1 MDMRNILMWPELP
14 NGYVQKLPV
23 SQSEYVSNAIKW
35 ALMRIHYI
43 PEHQIPLVKRRG
55 ISSSSRLR
63 VFVRGAMYRFLLAPC
78 HSESHVA
85 ASLTLRHSWVSK
97 CVLLQLIAG
106 VGTKSADAFAKGR
119 IITNYPQPT
128 ATKATK
134 YNSWALASLPLALY
148 GARTLRGPTIL
159 CSCAIFLIR
168 RNESRWDGPSVGLD
182 SQVAVSRKRSFVGD
196 GRRAPR
202 SSRCQ
207 VLEPCSRF

>member
-106 VGTKSADAFAKGR
+106 VLSPPMHLQKGESLL
-119 IITNYPQPT
+119 ITPSQQPQRRPST
-128 ATKATK
+128 TPELWPL
-134 YNSWALASLPLALY
+134 SRSLC
-148 GARTLRGPTIL
+148 TGPEL
-159 CSCAIFLIR
+159 
-168 RNESRWDGPSVGLD
+168 
-182 SQVAVSRKRSFVGD
+182 
-196 GRRAPR
+196 
-202 SSRCQ
+202 
-207 VLEPCSRF
+207 